1 MKFTCNTKPLK
12 TAIELGI
19 IKSNISQ
26 FVSRS
31 RVVKLTAT
39 ESALKINIE
48 ASRIATELTLHGS
61 GDEVGPVSVILD
73 SITFRN
79 LVTTFDADVTTI
91 EFVQGGV
98 IMHSGK
104 SKFKLAQMSDDADS
118 SFGVPANPKTFTQ
131 QYVSTAI
138 DTESWKFVRDH
149 QLFALATELKHPIYT
164 RVWVGADGDVLVGDV
179 DKGIFTHSK
188 KGALADTCLLLSTI
202 VNLFAA
208 LPDGAELIK
217 LPSSYLIHL
226 STDGYDYLT
235 EFTPEYE
242 TDEGVGEY
250 HHEVIFY
257 ALTPSNDGVLVTTAE
272 LRKFLSQ
279 TSLLAASSDSPVS
292 MTIADKC
299 IIIEENK
306 GKKEIPTETEVD
318 APWSCTFKSGDLR
331 QVLSRFDAS
340 VRIAPKFDEET
351 GSAVDGVVFSDD
363 TMSVVLAPFSN

>member
-1 MKFTCNTKPLK
+1 MKFTCSTKPLK
-12 TAIELGI
+12 AAIELGI

-39 ESALKINIE
+39 ESSLKINIE

-73 SITFRN
+73 SVTFRN

-91 EFVQGGV
+91 EFVTGGV
-98 IMHSGK
+98 ILHSGK
-104 SKFKLAQMSDDADS
+104 SKFKLSQMSDDADAA
-118 SFGVPANPKTFTQ
+118 FGVPTNPASFTQ
-131 QYVSTAI
+131 EYVPTII
-138 DTESWKFVRDH
+138 DTDSWKFIRDH
-149 QLFALATELKHPIYT
+149 QLFALATELRHPIYT
-164 RVWVGADGDVLVGDV
+164 RVWVGAEGDVLVGDV

-208 LPDGAELIK
+208 LPEGAELIK

-226 STDGYDYLT
+226 TTDGYDYLT

-242 TDEGVGEY
+242 SDEGVGDY

-279 TSLLAASSDSPVS
+279 TSLLATLPDSPVS
-292 MTIADKC
+292 MSISDKC
-299 IIIEENK
+299 ITIEENK
-306 GKKEIPTETEVD
+306 GKKEILTETEVD
-318 APWSCTFKSGDLR
+318 SPWSCTFRSNDLR

-340 VRIAPKFDEET
+340 VKIAPKFDEET
-351 GSAVDGVVFSDD
+351 SAIVDGVVFSDD
-363 TMSVVLAPFSN
+363 TMSVVLAPYSN

>member
-1 MKFTCNTKPLK
+1 MKFTCSTKPLK

-48 ASRIATELTLHGS
+48 ASRISTELTLHGS
-61 GDEVGPVSVILD
+61 GDEAGPVSIILD

-98 IMHSGK
+98 VLHSGK
-104 SKFKLAQMSDDADS
+104 SRFKLSQMSDDADAT
-118 SFGVPANPKTFTQ
+118 FGVPTNPANFTQ
-131 QYVSTAI
+131 QYVPTII
-138 DTESWKFVRDH
+138 DTDSWKFVRDH

-202 VNLFAA
+202 VNLFAV

-235 EFTPEYE
+235 EFVPEYE
-242 TDEGVGEY
+242 ADEGVGEY

-279 TSLLAASSDSPVS
+279 TSLLATLPDSPVS
-292 MTIADKC
+292 ITISDKC
-299 IIIEENK
+299 ITVKENK
-306 GKKEIPTETEVD
+306 GSKEIQTETEVD
-318 APWSCTFKSGDLR
+318 SPWSCTFRSNDLR

-340 VRIAPKFDEET
+340 VKIAPKFDEET
-351 GSAVDGVVFSDD
+351 GSIVDGVVFSDD
-363 TMSVVLAPFSN
+363 TMSVVLAPYSN